1 MAYRA
6 SAAAAEAAAL
16 AAPTVPAE
24 DVLAILDAGGAVA
37 IADTLRHLSA
47 DPAFFPVRHKLLHRA
62 DGFSNGGVG

>member
-16 AAPTVPAE
+16 AAPHVEAE
-24 DVLAILDAGGAVA
+24 DVLVILDAGAAVA
-37 IADTLRHLSA
+37 IADVLRHLSA
-47 DPAFFPVRHKLLHRA
+47 DPAFFSVRHKLLRRA